1 MLDKVKTT
9 WYKPILGFVERRVA
23 GSFGSFLLTCLAV
36 VGIFFAGVFVYG
48 LFHPVNPAD
57 KIESTT
63 TYSESSTVVP
73 VYTHYTE
80 GTENFN
86 KVIADL
92 EFYSTKP
99 EKTEVTRLV
108 MTSLN
113 SGYDRTYS
121 LIDGKDAES
130 LYYHTNDY
138 TLNPFEE
145 TFQYLLGITDEDK
158 EGNKGTLI
166 FYNKSE
172 RTYTSKPIKGMKF
185 SRKSSKGEAESYYAR
200 KYEGYQG
207 APKPVYSYS
216 PTVELIAYKDGTY
229 EWKSNDNWQLD
240 NEAELQ
246 SYISSSPK
254 KED

>member
-63 TYSESSTVVP
+63 TYSESFTVVP

-113 SGYDRTYS
+113 KGYDRTYS

-207 APKPVYSYS
+207 APKPVYSYN

-240 NEAELQ
+240 NESELQ